1 MSKAVF
7 FQTLER
13 GVTAHQAGRLD
24 DALQAYRAALEIRP
38 NDPEASSLCGLALL
52 HSGKGEEALPLLQ
65 QAVEREPGQNGFR
78 LNLAEGLAQTGNPER
93 AMVELGLIVA
103 TEPTNLVALGR
114 FYALECD
121 ALVAAGRLG
130 PDPAIS
136 RNMDAESWDGKVE
149 LLSQFIARLPER
161 EEKCGARVAGV
172 QAA

>member
-1 MSKAVF
+1 MNKSVF
-7 FQTLER
+7 FQTLES
-13 GVTAHQAGRLD
+13 GVTAHQEGRLD
-24 DALQAYRAALEIRP
+24 DALKSYRTALELRP

-121 ALVAAGRLG
+121 ALLARREWTKLYTNGVAWTAA
-130 PDPAIS
+130 DPNAPS
-136 RNMDAESWDGKVE
+136 AWR
-149 LLSQFIARLPER
+149 ARAR
-161 EEKCGARVAGV
+161 GAFEEG
-172 QAA
+172 